1 MWTDDYKRVLQYNC
15 LSTRILVAGG
25 LYCGS
30 CGAPY
35 INRDGFVVDMHI
47 ASLNESKE
55 KENVSNVK
63 SKKKKLC
70 PSVQNQL
77 TEVQSEVTDF
87 AAVHASI
94 KEGVVLSNYVS
105 FMQASANLVLP

>member
-1 MWTDDYKRVLQYNC
+1 MNTRA
-15 LSTRILVAGG
+15 RILVVGG
-25 LYCGS
+25 LYRGS

-35 INRDGFVVDMHI
+35 INRDDFVVDMHI

-63 SKKKKLC
+63 SKKRKLC
-70 PSVQNQL
+70 PSLQDQI
-77 TEVQSEVTDF
+77 TEVQSEVTDL

-94 KEGVVLSNYVS
+94 KEGVVLCNCVS
-105 FMQASANLVLP
+105 FMQA

>member
-1 MWTDDYKRVLQYNC
+1 MWTDEYKRVLLYNC
-15 LSTRILVAGG
+15 ARLSTRILVAGG
-25 LYCGS
+25 LYRGS

-70 PSVQNQL
+70 PSV
-77 TEVQSEVTDF
+77 F
-87 AAVHASI
+87 FHASI
-94 KEGVVLSNYVS
+94 S
-105 FMQASANLVLP
+105 